1 MNPRA
6 AVAVAVTLAGLVA
19 GLTVG
24 CGNTQRGGNRPV
36 SVAAV
41 IKGFDNP
48 YFVSMRDGIAQ
59 AARRSN
65 VSLRLAVAAGAQDT
79 ADQASSLESLV
90 GHRAACYIANPIDG
104 ANLITPLSHLPPH
117 TPIVNVDNPVNPV
130 QAAAV
135 GVKLTTYVG
144 TNNRAAAML
153 GADAMAR
160 FVPRGSR
167 VAVLAGLSG
176 STSTDR
182 VAGFAEGARGRFQIV
197 GTVTADY
204 DREKARLAAAHLLR
218 SDRRIRGFFAANDLM
233 ALGAVDAVRAAGRT
247 GNVAVVG
254 FDGIRPAL
262 AAVHRGAMSATV
274 SQYPYTMGQL
284 AVQAC
289 IAAARGRSVPA
300 RIDAPVQIIARDNV
314 AAAERQFPSPI
325 APFRGPFG
333 GA

>member
-6 AVAVAVTLAGLVA
+6 AVALAGLLA

-24 CGNTQRGGNRPV
+24 CGETQRGVKAPV

-41 IKGFDNP
+41 IKDLDNP
-48 YFVSMRDGIAQ
+48 FFLSMRDGIAT

-65 VSLRLAVAAGAQDT
+65 VSLRLVAAAGAEDT
-79 ADQASSLESLV
+79 AAQASSLESLV
-90 GHRAACYIANPIDG
+90 GDRSACYIANPIDG

-117 TPIVNVDNPVNPV
+117 TPIINVDNPVNPA

-135 GVKLTTYVG
+135 GVKITTYVG
-144 TNNRAAAML
+144 TDDRAAARL

-160 FVPRGSR
+160 FVPRGAR
-167 VAVLAGLSG
+167 VAVLGGLSG
-176 STSTDR
+176 STNVAR
-182 VAGFAEGARGRFQIV
+182 VAGFARNARGRFRIV
-197 GTVTADY
+197 GTVSADY
-204 DREKARLAAAHLLR
+204 ERAKARLAAADLLR
-218 SDRRIRGFFAANDLM
+218 ADRRLSGFFAANDLM

-247 GNVAVVG
+247 GSVAVVG

-262 AAVHRGAMSATV
+262 DAVRSGAMSATV

-289 IAAARGRSVPA
+289 IAATRGQSVPA
-300 RIDAPVQIIARDNV
+300 RIDAPVKIIARDNV
-314 AAAERQFPSPI
+314 AAAERQFPMPI

-333 GA
+333 TA

>member
-6 AVAVAVTLAGLVA
+6 AVAVALAGLLA

-24 CGNTQRGGNRPV
+24 CGDTQKGGKTPV

-41 IKGFDNP
+41 IKDLDNP
-48 YFVSMRDGIAQ
+48 FFVSMRDGIAA

-65 VSLRLAVAAGAQDT
+65 VSLRLETAAGAQDT
-79 ADQASSLESLV
+79 AGQASSLESLV
-90 GHRAACYIANPIDG
+90 GGRSGCYIANPIDG

-117 TPIVNVDNPVNPV
+117 TPIVNVDNPVNAT

-135 GVKLTTYVG
+135 GVKITTYVG
-144 TNNRAAAML
+144 TNNRAAASL

-160 FVPRGSR
+160 FVPRGAR
-167 VAVLAGLSG
+167 VAVLGGLSG
-176 STSTDR
+176 STSVDR
-182 VAGFAEGARGRFQIV
+182 VAAFAQGVRGRFRIV

-204 DREKARLAAAHLLR
+204 ERQKARLAAADLLR
-218 SDRRIRGFFAANDLM
+218 SDRRISGFFAANDLM

-247 GNVAVVG
+247 GSVAVVG

-262 AAVHRGAMSATV
+262 DAVRSGAMSATV

-289 IAAARGRSVPA
+289 IAAARGQSVPP
-300 RIDAPVQIIARDNV
+300 RIDAPAQIIARDNV
-314 AAAERQFPSPI
+314 AAAERQFPLPI
-325 APFRGPFG
+325 ASFRGPFG
-333 GA
+333 TA